1 MQPSKLLIQTFIDR
15 KVVSTML
22 SEKRLV
28 TELWLVC
35 SYILVYIFE
44 NIMCVYV
51 SVHTHV
57 PRQIGSGT

>member
-15 KVVSTML
+15 KVVSNML

-44 NIMCVYV
+44 NMCVYV

-57 PRQIGSGT
+57 HRQIGSGT